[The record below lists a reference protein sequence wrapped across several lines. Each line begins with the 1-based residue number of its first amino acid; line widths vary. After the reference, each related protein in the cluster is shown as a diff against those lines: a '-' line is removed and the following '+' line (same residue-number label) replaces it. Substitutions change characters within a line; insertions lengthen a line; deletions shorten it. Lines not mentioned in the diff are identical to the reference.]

1 LPDTQETL
9 DAMAAEIFDL
19 YRLIAVARSRR
30 PSGPDE
36 LSETEFITLDL
47 LAKEQPLT
55 IGEVQKKI
63 GVVPA
68 QMSRIV
74 RALEE
79 QGGRGF
85 VECSI
90 NPNDRRR
97 VDISLTKAGEDAHHK
112 FMAIRLGSMN
122 EVLCVLEPD
131 DRKNFMRIMRVLKT
145 AFEERLQVAN

>member
-1 LPDTQETL
+1 MPDTQETL

-30 PSGPDE
+30 PAGPDE
-36 LSETEFITLDL
+36 LSESEFITLDL

-55 IGEVQKKI
+55 IGEAQKKI

-74 RALEE
+74 RTLEE

-90 NPNDRRR
+90 NPDDRRR
-97 VDISLTKAGEDAHHK
+97 VDISLTKPGREAHHK
-112 FMAIRLGSMN
+112 FMAARLGSMH
-122 EVLCVLEPD
+122 EILRVLEPD
-131 DRKNFMRIMRVLKT
+131 DRQNFMRIMRVLKI
-145 AFEERLQVAN
+145 AFEERLKTD